1 MVGEMPTPHLAA
13 FDPFTGPPQMHGA
26 RRVGVRP
33 GTHLIHPLAVT
44 GERPL
49 RFEVV
54 GLPDGLTVDGDGIVR
69 GTAPAQPGDH
79 ELTVTA
85 SNALASISESV
96 TLCVGD
102 TLALTP
108 PMGWNSWNV
117 YGSAVSAEVVLA
129 VAQAM
134 VDTGMRDLGYSYIN
148 IDDFWHAAGRA
159 ADGRPLANPKTFP
172 GGMAPVA
179 ERVHE
184 LGLKLGIYSDAA
196 ELTCG
201 GCYGSLGH
209 EQVDAEAYAEWG
221 VDLLK
226 YDYCHAPVGR
236 DAAIQR
242 YGAMGRALA
251 GADRSIVFS
260 VCEWGLRQP
269 WRWAA
274 DLGGSYWR
282 TTRDIFDSYSWLPL
296 GVRGLAARN
305 VKLNRFA
312 RPGHWNDPDMLL
324 VGNRGRGKSTGEL
337 RLPKGPRPKVWS
349 FRGITD
355 VQAHSHMTLWS
366 MMAAPLLTSHDLA
379 STGEFDRRLL
389 TNPEILAINQDELGV
404 QARKVSPR
412 FRAWVLA
419 KPLVDGSMAVSITNM
434 GRRSRRVRVPLS
446 QVGWHGTAQVRDV
459 WRMQDVGR
467 LDRLDVELGPFA
479 SVAYV
484 CRRTG

>member
-1 MVGEMPTPHLAA
+1 MVGRMPSPDIAS
-13 FDPFTGPPQMHGA
+13 FDPFAGPPRLQGA

-33 GTHLIHPLAVT
+33 GTELIHPLAVT

-54 GLPDGLTVDGDGIVR
+54 GLPGGLTVDGDGIVR

-79 ELTVTA
+79 ELTMAA
-85 SNALASISESV
+85 SNELGSIAESV

-282 TTRDIFDSYSWLPL
+282 TTPDIFDSYSWLPL

-412 FRAWVLA
+412 FRPWVLA

>member
-1 MVGEMPTPHLAA
+1 
-13 FDPFTGPPQMHGA
+13 
-26 RRVGVRP
+26 
-33 GTHLIHPLAVT
+33 
-44 GERPL
+44 
-49 RFEVV
+49 
-54 GLPDGLTVDGDGIVR
+54 
-69 GTAPAQPGDH
+69 
-79 ELTVTA
+79 
-85 SNALASISESV
+85 
-96 TLCVGD
+96 
-102 TLALTP
+102 
-108 PMGWNSWNV
+108 
-117 YGSAVSAEVVLA
+117 
-129 VAQAM
+129 
-134 VDTGMRDLGYSYIN
+134 
-148 IDDFWHAAGRA
+148 
-159 ADGRPLANPKTFP
+159 
-172 GGMAPVA
+172 VA

-412 FRAWVLA
+412 FRPWVLA

-434 GRRSRRVRVPLS
+434 GRRSRRVQRAAQPGGLARHLPRS
-446 QVGWHGTAQVRDV
+446 GTFGGCRTSADWIASTWSWGPSRRWPTSVAELRD
-459 WRMQDVGR
+459 GA
-467 LDRLDVELGPFA
+467 EAANLGPDA
-479 SVAYV
+479 SS
-484 CRRTG
+484 TGRPG